1 MQICGDTACRDS
13 VQGDERQNNMFQF
26 TPLLGAQSTS
36 PASQSLLELD
46 GGVKILIDVG
56 WDGDFDVTKLKDLER
71 HVSSLSIIL
80 LTHAT
85 PAHIA
90 AFAHCCKHLPSF
102 TQIPI
107 YATSPV
113 ISLGRTLL
121 QDIYSSTPLASTI
134 IPQSSLRDSS
144 FNYSSSSTE
153 SSPQILLQPP
163 TSEEIAS
170 YFALI
175 HPLKY
180 SQPHQPL
187 PSPFSPPLN
196 DLTITAYN
204 AGHTLGGT
212 IWSIRHGMES
222 IVYAVDWNQARE
234 NVLAGAAWLGGTG
247 GGGAEVI
254 AELQKPTAM
263 ICSARGA
270 EKNAVA
276 GGRKKRDDML
286 LATIRTTVAKGG
298 IVLIPTDTSAR
309 VLELAFI
316 LEQAW
321 RKEYSDAASDS
332 PLKNAKLYLASR
344 NVGATMRYARSM
356 LEWMDEGVARELE
369 NEHSSSSNRQHK
381 RNASKQMPNQDPTG
395 QSSGR
400 SSTPFDFKYMK
411 LLEHRKRIEKMM
423 LTKAPRVILA
433 SDSSLEWGFSKD
445 ILQRIASDPAN
456 LIILTEDYGNESSD
470 SALKDGLRST
480 LLKWYHER
488 RDGVALEIG
497 QDGQKIEQ
505 VYAGGR
511 NLHSKVVQSAP
522 LEGKELLI
530 YQQYLASQRQSQNF
544 SRLSN
549 GTALEASADAVDDT
563 SSTSSSSSEES
574 DPERQ
579 GKALNTSAKTARF
592 NRNKTELGKEVVGV
606 NVLLRQPGVYDY
618 DVRGKKGREQMFPFV
633 NKRRRGDDFG
643 DLIRPEDYLRAEE
656 RDEVEGQDMRNH
668 EPRKQEGFG
677 QKRKWQDSGLQG
689 DSGRKADGPNKKR
702 QPAMPS
708 GNETLANGTGVSI
721 NGRGGVEE
729 EDSLGESEDEPEELA
744 TGPSKITVKSQSI
757 EANLRIAYIDFAG
770 LHDQRSLS
778 NLIPLIQPKKLI
790 LVSGNASETR
800 FLADDSRQKL
810 EIEAVDDSGKKIDFV
825 FTPSNGQTID
835 ASVDTNAWT
844 VKLSEALLRRL
855 HWQNVKGRSV
865 VTLMGHLAATTLD
878 EAVAD
883 PSSRKKLKLLTDEK
897 EESKLNDVAAA
908 SETAPDLA
916 PTLNIL
922 PASLVTATRSITQP
936 LHVGDLRLADLRKIL
951 QSTGHSAE
959 FRGEGTLLID
969 GLVAVRKSGAGKVEV
984 EGGGLSLPE
993 LRTRT
998 LEGSFYAVKR
1008 KIYDG
1013 LAVIAGG

>member
-1 MQICGDTACRDS
+1 
-13 VQGDERQNNMFQF
+13 
-26 TPLLGAQSTS
+26 
-36 PASQSLLELD
+36 
-46 GGVKILIDVG
+46 
-56 WDGDFDVTKLKDLER
+56 
-71 HVSSLSIIL
+71 
-80 LTHAT
+80 
-85 PAHIA
+85 
-90 AFAHCCKHLPSF
+90 
-102 TQIPI
+102 
-107 YATSPV
+107 
-113 ISLGRTLL
+113 
-121 QDIYSSTPLASTI
+121 
-134 IPQSSLRDSS
+134 
-144 FNYSSSSTE
+144 
-153 SSPQILLQPP
+153 
-163 TSEEIAS
+163 
-170 YFALI
+170 
-175 HPLKY
+175 
-180 SQPHQPL
+180 
-187 PSPFSPPLN
+187 
-196 DLTITAYN
+196 
-204 AGHTLGGT
+204 
-212 IWSIRHGMES
+212 MES

-234 NVLAGAAWLGGTG
+234 NVLAGAAWLGGSG

-254 AELQKPTAM
+254 AELHKPTAM

-270 EKNAVA
+270 EKNAIA

-286 LATIRTTVAKGG
+286 LDMIRSTVAKGG
-298 IVLIPTDTSAR
+298 TVLIPTDTSAR
-309 VLELAFI
+309 VLELAYI

-321 RKEYSDAASDS
+321 RKEYSDTASDS
-332 PLKNAKLYLASR
+332 PLKKAKLYLASG

-369 NEHSSSSNRQHK
+369 NEQSNSTSRQHK
-381 RNASKQMPNQDPTG
+381 RNTSKPLPNQDPLG

-423 LTKAPRVILA
+423 STKAPKVILA
-433 SDSSLEWGFSKD
+433 SDSSLEWGFSKE
-445 ILQRIASDPAN
+445 ILQRIASDSAN
-456 LIILTEDYGNESSD
+456 LVILTEDYGNESSNNE
-470 SALKDGLRST
+470 LKDGLRST
-480 LLKWYHER
+480 ILKWYHER
-488 RDGVALEIG
+488 RDGVAIETG
-497 QDGQKIEQ
+497 QEGQNVEQ

-511 NLHSKVVQSAP
+511 NLHFKSALSVP

-544 SRLSN
+544 SRLST
-549 GTALEASADAVDDT
+549 GTALESSADAVDEA

-633 NKRRRGDDFG
+633 NKRRRADDFG

-656 RDEVEGQDMRNH
+656 RDEIDGQDMRDH
-668 EPRKQEGFG
+668 GPRKQESFG
-677 QKRKWQDSGLQG
+677 QKRKWQDSGLHG
-689 DSGRKADGPNKKR
+689 DSGRHADGPNKKWH
-702 QPAMPS
+702 PAMPS
-708 GNETLANGTGVSI
+708 GNEVLANGTDASI
-721 NGRGGVEE
+721 VNGRGGAEE
-729 EDSLGESEDEPEELA
+729 EDSLGESEDEPEALA
-744 TGPSKITVKSQSI
+744 AGPSKLTFESQYI
-757 EANLRIAYIDFAG
+757 EANLRIGYVDFAG

-790 LVSGNASETR
+790 LVSGNASETS

-810 EIEAVDDSGKKIDFV
+810 KIEVVDDNGKNVDFV
-825 FTPSNGQTID
+825 FTPFNGQTID

-844 VKLSEALLRRL
+844 VKLSEALVRRL
-855 HWQNVKGRSV
+855 QWQNVKGRSV

-883 PSSRKKLKLLTDEK
+883 PSSRKKLKLVTDEK
-897 EESKLNDVAAA
+897 ESKLDDIAAA
-908 SETAPDLA
+908 SEKAPELA
-916 PTLNIL
+916 PTLNVL
-922 PASLVTATRSITQP
+922 PASLVAATRSVAQP

-951 QSTGHSAE
+951 QSTGHTAE

-969 GLVAVRKSGAGKVEV
+969 GLVAVRKSGSGKVEV
-984 EGGGLSLPE
+984 EGGGLNLPE
-993 LRTRT
+993 LRSRT

>member
-1 MQICGDTACRDS
+1 
-13 VQGDERQNNMFQF
+13 MFQF
-26 TPLLGAQSTS
+26 TPLFGAQSNS

-46 GGVKILIDVG
+46 GGVKVLIDVG
-56 WDGDFDVTKLKDLER
+56 WDGDFDVGKLKALER

-90 AFAHCCKHLPSF
+90 AFAHCCKHIPLF

-144 FNYSSSSTE
+144 FNYSTLSAE
-153 SSPQILLQPP
+153 SFPQILLQPP

-234 NVLAGAAWLGGTG
+234 NVLAGAAWLGGSG

-254 AELQKPTAM
+254 TELHKPTAM

-270 EKNAVA
+270 EKNAIA

-286 LATIRTTVAKGG
+286 LDLIRVTVAKGG
-298 IVLIPTDTSAR
+298 TVLIPTDTSAR
-309 VLELAFI
+309 VLELAYI

-321 RKEYSDAASDS
+321 RKEYSDTASDS
-332 PLKNAKLYLASR
+332 PLKKAKLYLASR

-369 NEHSSSSNRQHK
+369 NEHSNSSNRQHK
-381 RNASKQMPNQDPTG
+381 RNTSKQAPSQDTTG
-395 QSSGR
+395 QSSGK
-400 SSTPFDFKYMK
+400 SSTPFDFKYLK
-411 LLEHRKRIEKMM
+411 LLEHRKRVEKMM
-423 LTKAPRVILA
+423 STKAPRVILA
-433 SDSSLEWGFSKD
+433 SDSSLEWGFSKE
-445 ILQRIASDPAN
+445 ILQHIASDPAN
-456 LIILTEDYGNESSD
+456 LLILTEDYGHESCDNE
-470 SALKDGLRST
+470 LKDGLQDT
-480 LLKWYHER
+480 LLKWYQER
-488 RDGVALEIG
+488 RDGVAMETG
-497 QDGQKIEQ
+497 QDGQNLEQ

-511 NLHSKVVQSAP
+511 RLHFKDARSVP

-530 YQQYLASQRQSQNF
+530 YQQYLASQRQSF

-549 GTALEASADAVDDT
+549 GTALEASADAVDET

-579 GKALNTSAKTARF
+579 GKALNTTAKTARF
-592 NRNKTELGKEVVGV
+592 NRNKTEPGKEVVGV

-656 RDEVEGQDMRNH
+656 RDEIDGQDMRGHN
-668 EPRKQEGFG
+668 PRKQEAFG

-689 DSGRKADGPNKKR
+689 DSGRPADGPNKRR

-708 GNETLANGTGVSI
+708 GVEALANGTGASI
-721 NGRGGVEE
+721 VNGRAGVEE
-729 EDSLGESEDEPEELA
+729 DDSLGESDDEPEELA
-744 TGPSKITVKSQSI
+744 AGPSKVTFESQTL
-757 EANLRIAYIDFAG
+757 EANLKIACVDFAG
-770 LHDQRSLS
+770 LHDQRSLT
-778 NLIPLIQPKKLI
+778 NLIPLIGPKKLI
-790 LVSGNASETR
+790 LISGNASEIR

-810 EIEAVDDSGKKIDFV
+810 KTEAVDDSGKNVDSV
-825 FTPSNGQTID
+825 STPLNGQTID

-844 VKLSEALLRRL
+844 VKLSEALVRRL
-855 HWQNVKGRSV
+855 QWQNVKGRSV
-865 VTLMGHLAATTLD
+865 VTLMGRLAATTLD
-878 EAVAD
+878 EAAAD
-883 PSSRKKLKLLTDEK
+883 PSSRKKLKLLSDEK
-897 EESKLNDVAAA
+897 EESKPDDVAAA
-908 SETAPDLA
+908 SEKAPELA
-916 PTLNIL
+916 PTLDVL
-922 PASLVTATRSITQP
+922 PASLVAATRSVAQP

-969 GLVAVRKSGAGKVEV
+969 GLVAVRKSGSGKVEV

-993 LRTRT
+993 PRTRT